1 MDFHDTCK
9 VFLLNQS
16 ITSCTDYTTL
26 VDHSPARF
34 TLSLRHPVENDTL
47 FRMINN
53 ENVFNEKVFPV

>member
-1 MDFHDTCK
+1 MDFDDTCK

-34 TLSLRHPVENDTL
+34 TLSLRHPVKNDTL
-47 FRMINN
+47 FRMIDN
-53 ENVFNEKVFPV
+53 ENVFDEKVFPV

>member
-1 MDFHDTCK
+1 MDFDDTCK

-26 VDHSPARF
+26 VDHSSARF

-47 FRMINN
+47 LRVINN
-53 ENVFNEKVFPV
+53 ENVFDEKVFPV